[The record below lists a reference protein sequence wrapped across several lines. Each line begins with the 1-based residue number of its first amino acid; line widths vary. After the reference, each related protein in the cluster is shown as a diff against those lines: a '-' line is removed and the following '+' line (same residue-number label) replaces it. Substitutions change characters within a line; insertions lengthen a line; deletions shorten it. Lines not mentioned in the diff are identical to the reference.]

1 MPGNYNIVS
10 CLSRAVGSVCAV
22 AGGLC
27 AGMQETMGSV
37 GAAVAAIVLYLPIP
51 AFQQFHNDISKRE
64 FITSGI
70 ACGISVA
77 FGTPIAATIFA
88 FEISRPNSQWK
99 MMTLF
104 YTLGSAVVAS
114 STFAFS
120 TWCVAWIRNNS
131 FYSGE
136 SSSSIWPFIETSMLD
151 LNIVLSQD
159 VTWNT
164 IIAAPIIAVV
174 CALIGSAMN
183 ISIAYLNK
191 FREFYAHYSI
201 LKLLE
206 VSIIAS
212 LTITFAF
219 LIPYLY
225 TKSGHCS
232 QAFDYSTN
240 WVKEINPAYFTCSD

>member
-1 MPGNYNIVS
+1 
-10 CLSRAVGSVCAV
+10 
-22 AGGLC
+22 
-27 AGMQETMGSV
+27 
-37 GAAVAAIVLYLPIP
+37 
-51 AFQQFHNDISKRE
+51 
-64 FITSGI
+64 
-70 ACGISVA
+70 
-77 FGTPIAATIFA
+77 
-88 FEISRPNSQWK
+88 
-99 MMTLF
+99 MTLF

-136 SSSSIWPFIETSMLD
+136 SSSSIWPYIETSMLD

-232 QAFDYSTN
+232 QAFDYNTN